1 VQVKGLLDRNRIT
14 IAAGILTVG
23 CTAAAVLDGPR
34 LQRFFGNTG
43 DFLLWIALALLASL
57 FFIPRSR
64 GRSPLSMQPGVDMA
78 AVFVFGPGTATWL
91 CVFSRIAS
99 NFGQGRKR
107 PDSTVRLLQGVLA
120 VAVIGWT
127 YVLLGGPVG
136 VDLIDMPGGIPMI
149 LTAGLFY
156 LLVELGFALLGEA
169 LNGGKRTPRSL
180 FEVVRDDVLVHGPVL
195 AGGIVLGVLR
205 LHMGPLTAIPFVLIM
220 VLAGHASGVLDRSR
234 RGHRVTVRTLMSAV
248 DAADPITRGH
258 SYRIAKVCTRVA
270 RRLGYTE
277 GEIEKLEYAALL
289 HDIGRTALQ
298 HDLLA
303 KRGKLTREE
312 HFAVRT
318 HTRIGADMVRR
329 FDLDEDAERIVLCHH
344 EQPDGR
350 GYPFGLKGETIP
362 HGSRIIMAVAAFDAM
377 TSDRPYRRGLDPE
390 AAFNELLNCSG
401 SQFFP
406 DVVEALIDLY
416 SRGELYDEF
425 DEQELE
431 SYWDGRSSSRALDR
445 YLHESDRNPDVPV
458 KLGMGDDADDD
469 SVPIIDFPEE
479 LPADGHASMEFPLD
493 SAGGAALLVSE
504 RSDVGC
510 IRDNNEDLSVVGTGA
525 DPEQGVLLLV
535 ADGMG
540 GAAAGEVASRIA
552 VETAREAFFRG
563 REQFGPAEALKRAIT
578 LANEAVFERAS
589 MDAELEGMGTTM
601 TAVVVVGREA
611 VVGHVGDSRAYL
623 VSGGEIGRL
632 TQDHTLAAELV
643 AVGGSKIAIPA
654 GAKNVLSRCLGG
666 TRDVEVDIS
675 EDPISLQ
682 DEDMLVLCSD
692 GLSNMIEAREI
703 LDIVNWNDPDRACKL
718 LVNLARDRGAPDN
731 ITVQVARLRA
741 AA

>member
-1 VQVKGLLDRNRIT
+1 MGTALLDG
-14 IAAGILTVG
+14 A
-23 CTAAAVLDGPR
+23 R
-34 LQRFFGNTG
+34 LARFFGSTG
-43 DFLLWIALALLASL
+43 DFLLWVALALLASM

-64 GRSPLSMQPGVDMA
+64 GRSPLSMQPGVDIA
-78 AVFVFGPGTATWL
+78 AVFVFGPGTAVWL

-99 NFGQGRKR
+99 NFGYGGKR
-107 PDSTVRLLQGVLA
+107 PDAALRLIRGVLA
-120 VAVIGWT
+120 VAATGWV

-136 VDLIDMPGGIPMI
+136 IDLIDMPGGIPMV
-149 LTAGLFY
+149 LTAGVFY
-156 LLVELGFALLGEA
+156 LLIQLGFALLGESM
-169 LNGGKRTPRSL
+169 NKGMRTPRSL
-180 FEVVRDDVLVHGPVL
+180 IEIVRDDVLVHGPVL

-205 LHMGPLTAIPFVLIM
+205 LNMGPLTAIPFALVMI
-220 VLAGHASGVLDRSR
+220 LAGHASSVLDRSR
-234 RGHRVTVRTLMSAV
+234 RGHREAVRTLMAAV
-248 DAADPITRGH
+248 DAADPLTRGH

-277 GEIEKLEYAALL
+277 SEIEKLEYAALL

-312 HFAVRT
+312 HYAVRT
-318 HTRIGADMVRR
+318 HPRIGADMVHR
-329 FDLDEDAERIVLCHH
+329 FDLDEDSERIVLCHH

-350 GYPFGLKGETIP
+350 GYPIGLKGESIP
-362 HGSRIIMAVAAFDAM
+362 PGSRIIMAVAAFDAM

-390 AAFNELLNCSG
+390 AAFEELLNCSG

-406 DVVEALIDLY
+406 DVVEALIDLF

-425 DEQELE
+425 DDQELE

-445 YLHESDRNPDVPV
+445 YFQESDRTPEVPS
-458 KLGMGDDADDD
+458 KLGVSGDEGDDA
-469 SVPIIDFPEE
+469 VPTIDFPGD
-479 LPADGHASMEFPLD
+479 LPADDHASMEFPLD
-493 SAGGAALLVSE
+493 SAGAATLLVSE
-504 RSDVGC
+504 RTDVGC
-510 IRDNNEDLSVVGTGA
+510 IRDNNEDMSAIQEGD

-540 GAAAGEVASRIA
+540 GAAAGEVASGIA
-552 VETAREAFFRG
+552 VETVREAFFQS
-563 REQFGPAEALKRAIT
+563 RERFGPAEALKRAIV
-578 LANEAVFERAS
+578 LANEAVFDKAS
-589 MDAELEGMGTTM
+589 ADPELEGMGTTM
-601 TAVVVVGREA
+601 TAVAVVGMEA

-643 AVGGSKIAIPA
+643 AVGGSKMSLPA

-666 TRDVEVDIS
+666 TKDVEVDIS
-675 EDPISLQ
+675 EDPVPLQ

-692 GLSNMIEAREI
+692 GLSNMIEEREI
-703 LDIVNWNDPDRACKL
+703 LDTVNWNDPDRACEL
-718 LVNLARDRGAPDN
+718 LVEMARDRGAPDN
-731 ITVQVARLRA
+731 VTVQVARLRIGH
-741 AA
+741 